1 MATTQVMISEPVVFT
16 PAPPT
21 QELWLPTTFPPPG
34 NQKPPDVGSFILS
47 ESKRKDTPVP
57 DETFLVG
64 GGKTE
69 LAHHLS
75 TVPHYPYTSDY
86 GPGLPGRDWATGGR
100 PHSPPNLRQPCL
112 ESTHR
117 HPGSHPPNFWAF
129 WGLFLADKG
138 VTAGSGDKVV
148 QVTRWSK
155 LPPNMRPCLPRIV
168 THLDDLCY
176 LYWGF
181 CDDHLYF
188 TIKEMQ

>member
-1 MATTQVMISEPVVFT
+1 MLESGCPRLHGNNSSHDIGAGCFYSGSSDSGALTTHHL
-16 PAPPT
+16 PPT
-21 QELWLPTTFPPPG
+21 GKSETTRRG
-34 NQKPPDVGSFILS
+34 ILHPFRI
-47 ESKRKDTPVP
+47 ETKRHTGPRRD
-57 DETFLVG
+57 FLVG

-148 QVTRWSK
+148 QVTR
-155 LPPNMRPCLPRIV
+155 
-168 THLDDLCY
+168 
-176 LYWGF
+176 
-181 CDDHLYF
+181 
-188 TIKEMQ
+188 